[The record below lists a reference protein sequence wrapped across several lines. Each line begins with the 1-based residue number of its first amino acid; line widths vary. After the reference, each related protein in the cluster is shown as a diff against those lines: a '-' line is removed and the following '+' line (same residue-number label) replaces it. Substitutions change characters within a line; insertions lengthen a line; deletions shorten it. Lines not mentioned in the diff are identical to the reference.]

1 MQIETQL
8 HEVREMIAATRGQMQ
23 SHYDNMCAM
32 SSSKSTH
39 LMHMDRIREEKQRM
53 K

>member
-8 HEVREMIAATRGQMQ
+8 HEIKEMTTATQGQMQ

-32 SSSKSTH
+32 DSTRSTH
-39 LMHMDRIREEKQRM
+39 LLCMDRIREEKQRM